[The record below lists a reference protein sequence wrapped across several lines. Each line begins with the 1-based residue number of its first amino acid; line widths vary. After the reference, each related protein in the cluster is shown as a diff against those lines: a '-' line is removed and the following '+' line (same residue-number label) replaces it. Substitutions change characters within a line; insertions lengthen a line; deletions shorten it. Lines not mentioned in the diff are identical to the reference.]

1 MRISRPITLVAAL
14 VLVACGES
22 TAPLNVTPAQLES
35 IGQAVATEI
44 EGGVKQLTVQDV
56 MSTNGGAPAFMRMP
70 ALSGLS
76 LNRLRAG
83 ESALRAEVCGVPSQN
98 PPTDSDG
105 DQIPDNLSI
114 SFLLPACHYADQT
127 SSIDITGVLHVSDP
141 QPGTAG
147 MALNFGL
154 QKFKIAFGSPQGSGS
169 IVRDGNASVS
179 ASQTGLSQMVDW
191 TESLVFSGSPNI
203 GVDVNWTATFAAAQ
217 GQVIGVGS
225 PLPSGTFT
233 ANGTVNYREG
243 KREASFSVTTITAL
257 QYSAACAADVENGL
271 AFSPFTAGKVRV
283 LVTSQEGSAYVEVTY
298 AGCNEASVTVV
309 GG

>member
-14 VLVACGES
+14 ALAACSES
-22 TAPLNVTPAQLES
+22 TAPLNVTPDQLES

-44 EGGVKQLTVQDV
+44 EGGVRQLTVQDV
-56 MSTNGGAPAFMRMP
+56 MSTNGGAPAFLRMP

-127 SSIDITGVLHVSDP
+127 STIDITGVLHVSDP

-154 QKFKIAFGSPQGSGS
+154 DNFKIAFGGPNGSGS
-169 IVRDGNASVS
+169 VVRDGNASVS

-191 TESLVFSGSPNI
+191 TESIVFSGSPSI

-217 GQVIGVGS
+217 GQVIAVGS
-225 PLPSGTFT
+225 PLPSGTFS

-243 KREASFSVTTITAL
+243 KRQASFSVTTITAL
-257 QYSAACAADVENGL
+257 QYSAACAADMNSGL
-271 AFSPFTAGKVRV
+271 AITPFTAGKVRV
-283 LVTSQEGSAYVEVTY
+283 VVTSQEGSASAEITY
-298 AGCNEASVTVV
+298 AGCNEAIVTLV
-309 GG
+309 GA